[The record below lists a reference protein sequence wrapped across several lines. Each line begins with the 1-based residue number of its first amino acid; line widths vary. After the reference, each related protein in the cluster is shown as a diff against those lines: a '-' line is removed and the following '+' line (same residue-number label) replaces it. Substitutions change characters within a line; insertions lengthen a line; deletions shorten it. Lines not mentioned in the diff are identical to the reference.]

1 MSDPSAAEKFRLF
14 RKKIRRRAH
23 LFLVRLFGPLFFRV
37 LEATWKIKR
46 TGLENGPENKSPLVY
61 AIWHES
67 IPIGVPLLRKMDL
80 CVMVSHHHDGELIER
95 VIRRFG
101 YLTAR
106 GSSTRGGAG
115 AIRKM
120 LRDASVSRGL
130 VITPDGP
137 QGPAHTIAPGLFFVA
152 AMTRRPMVAIGY
164 ASSKSWRV
172 QKSWDKMIFPK
183 PGAKVGIAFS
193 KPFDVPRDVLDNE
206 EAKEAAVANMAKA
219 FEDAHKSAESLIQEE
234 E

>member
-1 MSDPSAAEKFRLF
+1 MSDPSTREKFRLF
-14 RKKIRRRAH
+14 RKKIRRRTH
-23 LFLVRLFGPLFFRV
+23 LFLVRWFGPLFFRT
-37 LEATWKIKR
+37 LEATWKVKR
-46 TGLENGPENKSPLVY
+46 AGLENGPESGEPLVY

-67 IPIGVPLLRKMDL
+67 IPIGVPLLRKMGL

-106 GSSTRGGAG
+106 GSSTRGGVG

-120 LRDASVSRGL
+120 LRDASVSNGL

-152 AMTRRPMVAIGY
+152 AVTRRPMVAIGY

-172 QKSWDKMIFPK
+172 TKSWDKMIFPK

-193 KPFDVPRDVLDNE
+193 KPFHVPRNVLEDEQVKE
-206 EAKEAAVANMAKA
+206 EAIANLAQA
-219 FEDAHKSAESLIQEE
+219 FEDAHKTAEELIRE
-234 E
+234 